1 MSDMTNKEEE
11 RIIQKIRKLFAL
23 AANDGAEGNEAE
35 NAMRMANALLAK
47 HSIEKHRLH
56 DPDQVFASFC
66 DYPIK
71 QDWVKQ
77 VVGHI
82 ARFYNCRPIFDYNWT
97 PAKTLIIGTTSNR
110 LTAMIVI
117 DHLID
122 QIKRDGKG
130 KGIAFK
136 NGAAFGLYETCK
148 KIMDARNADT
158 GSDEVIPG
166 TGLTIIDI
174 EKQQKMDVDAFIEGN
189 FSHLTKSRRKSKA
202 MSGEGRT
209 YGQGLNPGAR
219 VSGAGQK
226 RLS

>member
-1 MSDMTNKEEE
+1 MSDSMNKDEE

-23 AANDGAEGNEAE
+23 AANDGATGNESE
-35 NAMRMANALLAK
+35 NALRMANALLAK

-66 DYPIK
+66 DYPIS

-77 VVGHI
+77 VVGTI
-82 ARFYNCRPIFDYNWT
+82 ARFYNCRPIFDYNWQ
-97 PAKTLIIGTTSNR
+97 PAKTLVIGTTSNR

-117 DHLID
+117 DQLLD
-122 QIKRDGKG
+122 QIKRDSRG

-148 KIMDARNADT
+148 KIMDARNAET
-158 GSDEVIPG
+158 GNDEVIPG

-174 EKQQKMDVDAFIEGN
+174 EKQQKIDVDAFINSN
-189 FSHLTKSRRKSKA
+189 FKHLTSSRRRAKSVSA
-202 MSGEGRT
+202 EGRA

-219 VSGAGQK
+219 VTGAGQK

>member
-1 MSDMTNKEEE
+1 MTDATNKDEE

-23 AANDGAEGNEAE
+23 AADKGATGNEAE
-35 NAMRMANALLAK
+35 NALRMANNLLAK
-47 HSIEKHRLH
+47 HAIEKHRLH

-66 DYPIK
+66 DYPIS

-77 VVGHI
+77 VVSHI
-82 ARFYNCRPIFDYNWT
+82 ARFYNCRPIFDYNWE

-110 LTAMIVI
+110 LTSMIVI
-117 DHLID
+117 DQLLD

-148 KIMDARNADT
+148 KIMDAREGVN
-158 GSDEVIPG
+158 DEVIPG

-174 EKQQKMDVDAFIEGN
+174 EKRQKMDVDAFIESN
-189 FSHLTKSRRKSKA
+189 FKHLTRGRRRSKA
-202 MSGEGRT
+202 VSAEGRA

-219 VSGAGQK
+219 VKGAGQR
-226 RLS
+226 RLT